1 MDFKQ
6 QGTRYSRK
14 VNETGESEERYFQ
27 PGAAGVWGKYNGQ
40 LLQCK
45 LRQHQHHGSVVQDH
59 KAAKVSLSKDTH
71 P

>member
-6 QGTRYSRK
+6 QTQRGGTRYPLSK
-14 VNETGESEERYFQ
+14 ISETNEREETFFQ

-45 LRQHQHHGSVVQDH
+45 FGYHSLAGSALLF
-59 KAAKVSLSKDTH
+59 KI
-71 P
+71 